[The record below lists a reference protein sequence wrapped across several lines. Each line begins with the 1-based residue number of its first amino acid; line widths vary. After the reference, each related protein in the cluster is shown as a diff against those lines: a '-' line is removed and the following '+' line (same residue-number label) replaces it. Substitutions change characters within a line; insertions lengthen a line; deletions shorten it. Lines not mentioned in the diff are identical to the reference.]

1 MVHGS
6 HIPVDMTVYDRE
18 FRAIRLPPLHTADI
32 NEACHQVFRL
42 LRGDGSHLGMLS
54 GRKWWSVWLPT
65 SLVAS
70 FNRNG
75 ASRVSFSNATTLGA
89 TVPFRLR
96 HGFRIK
102 SSSERRCCK
111 DSAFEQPLEV
121 RDDAR
126 RGQQSRP
133 TEWQLDSIDDWS
145 WREQKGCKAM
155 SKGKL
160 NHPESAV

>member
-6 HIPVDMTVYDRE
+6 NIPVDMTLCDGE
-18 FRAIRLPPLHTADI
+18 FRGIPLPPLHTADI
-32 NEACHQVFRL
+32 NEACQLVFRL
-42 LRGDGSHLGMLS
+42 PRGDGSHLGMLS
-54 GRKWWSVWLPT
+54 GRKWWSTGLPA

-70 FNRNG
+70 LNRNG
-75 ASRVSFSNATTLGA
+75 GSRVSFSNPTTLGA

-121 RDDAR
+121 RAER
-126 RGQQSRP
+126 
-133 TEWQLDSIDDWS
+133 EWQTITPN
-145 WREQKGCKAM
+145 RMAT
-155 SKGKL
+155 
-160 NHPESAV
+160 